1 MVVAV
6 AVVLLWRWRRDNLR
20 TTKVQLLITP
30 SPYILWHTRSP
41 YILRTHALLT
51 SFSLLPLSTSF
62 AYTLSIPP
70 LTFDLLSHLTDLI
83 YTISRDRHKYALWHT
98 LSHVG
103 GGSTRQVQFALPEP
117 SSQRQVQFA
126 LPEPSSSSSS
136 SSMQVN
142 HSLISS
148 WSSTHYFNH
157 QHTLSIINIII
168 IIIIIDADN
177 ALLIT
182 CNHCWL

>member
-1 MVVAV
+1 MLSLHPSHYSLSLHPSHTLSPY
-6 AVVLLWRWRRDNLR
+6 LLWPLIYSLISR
-20 TTKVQLLITP
+20 TLSTQSLVIVINTP
-30 SPYILWHTRSP
+30 SD
-41 YILRTHALLT
+41 TH
-51 SFSLLPLSTSF
+51 
-62 AYTLSIPP
+62 Y
-70 LTFDLLSHLTDLI
+70 H
-83 YTISRDRHKYALWHT
+83 RHKYALWHT